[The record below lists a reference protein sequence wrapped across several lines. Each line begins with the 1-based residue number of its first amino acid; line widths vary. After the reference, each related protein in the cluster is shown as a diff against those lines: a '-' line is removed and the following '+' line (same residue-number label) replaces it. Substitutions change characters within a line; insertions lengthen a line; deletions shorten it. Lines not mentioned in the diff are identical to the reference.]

1 MLQQNNQINQVY
13 QLVFCVAYS
22 CYDTLFQEDKP
33 FLFFVKDVEITNSL
47 KDALDIK
54 SLNSEE
60 VVEIIYQQQAVF
72 RVRPVTR
79 CTRSVLQIFINFTT
93 N

>member
-1 MLQQNNQINQVY
+1 ML
-13 QLVFCVAYS
+13 
-22 CYDTLFQEDKP
+22 QEDKP
-33 FLFFVKDVEITNSL
+33 FLFFVKDVEITTTL
-47 KDALDIK
+47 KDSLDLK

-79 CTRSVLQIFINFTT
+79 CTR
-93 N
+93 